1 MRNDFNKPK
10 KEPKKKKSDSSISE
24 KIQEQLVSY
33 MGDELEVA
41 DRNNE
46 KIQSDFKD
54 YYNMIHCIRETKPNE
69 WESDIFLPDFVS
81 RLLTQI
87 GNFVSRYFSSRDY
100 VEPDMDS
107 EDPIDIAE
115 GKASKKLLN
124 NILNDKRNHYYQK
137 IVRILMFAF
146 SAGYGVIKGGYRQK
160 TEKIVAGYNN
170 RQEFATN
177 EGGEYI
183 AEDNT
188 PFKDPYSQ
196 KPMVNIVQEPVYQ
209 NQIIEDRPIFD
220 VYPIQNV
227 RMSPEYAYS
236 LNEKEYIIFD
246 TEKTLDEL
254 KEEQELN
261 GYFNLDLLEEDKKPE
276 PQKRNEE
283 TSNQDGEKEEP
294 PRPVSPKFQ
303 IYERW
308 GKFPCIKKENGEHE
322 PGIDEHG
329 EFKEDAENIETI
341 TTYAKKTENDNIE
354 YIIGFRPSP
363 HSVRPMVRFMCYV
376 DPLEDSG
383 FGDGEL
389 VRELQVA
396 GNDNYNLMNYR
407 SKLAITPGFKAKR
420 WAGIDEN
427 VRLTPEKAIM
437 LENLEDLEE
446 FKITDDI
453 QGGIFHQGMLTNRM
467 DYAMATSP
475 QTMGMESERK
485 ETATQASIMKG
496 RSDIRIGMKAMNLE
510 FIGFTDF
517 YDMLLT
523 LCNDFMLP
531 QTLEKMIGEYAFAY
545 NPGREDKFKPVSQA
559 LETEESKA
567 FKIKMWDQILG
578 RVVGLA
584 QMNPKAPM
592 AVNFILGQIYELM
605 GGNFKSMRKFLM
617 EDDPLK
623 NARYQMMT
631 GGKGQGSTPNASGNA
646 QNQMGMPQGLI
657 EGQAR
662 QASAR

>member
-1 MRNDFNKPK
+1 MRKDFNTPK
-10 KEPKKKKSDSSISE
+10 APKQKKSDSPISE
-24 KIQEQLVSY
+24 KIQEKLVGY
-33 MGDELEVA
+33 LGDELEV
-41 DRNNE
+41 DERNNE
-46 KIQSDFKD
+46 KVKSDFKD
-54 YYNMIHCIRETKPNE
+54 YYNMIHCVRETKPNE

-124 NILNDKRNHYYQK
+124 AILNDKRNHYYQK

-146 SAGYGVIKGGYRQK
+146 SAGYGVIKGGYSQK
-160 TEKIVAGYNN
+160 TEKVIAGYKPK
-170 RQEFATN
+170 QEFATN
-177 EGGEYI
+177 EGGEYV
-183 AEDNT
+183 AEDGT

-196 KPMVNIVQEPVYQ
+196 RPKVNVTQEPVYQ
-209 NQIIEDRPIFD
+209 DQIIEDRPIFD

-227 RMSPEYAYS
+227 RMSAEYAYS
-236 LNEKEYIIFD
+236 LNEKEHVTFD

-254 KEEQELN
+254 RDEQELN
-261 GYFNLDLLEEDKKPE
+261 GYFNLDLLEEDEKPE

-283 TSNQDGEKEEP
+283 TSNQEGKEEP
-294 PRPVSPKFQ
+294 PRPVSPKFV

-308 GKFPCIKKENGEHE
+308 GKFPCIVKEGEEPKPGMDENG
-322 PGIDEHG
+322 D
-329 EFKEDAENIETI
+329 FKDNTENLETI
-341 TTYAKKTENDNIE
+341 MTYAKKTENDTIE
-354 YIIGFRPSP
+354 YLIGFRVSK
-363 HSVRPMVRFMCYV
+363 HSRRPMVRFMCYV
-376 DPLEDSG
+376 DPLKDEG
-383 FGDGEL
+383 FGDGEI

-396 GNDNYNLMNYR
+396 SNDNYNLMNYR
-407 SKLAITPGFKAKR
+407 SKLATTLGFKAKR
-420 WAGIDEN
+420 WSGIDEN
-427 VRLTPEKAIM
+427 VRVSPDKAIM
-437 LENLEDLEE
+437 LENMEDLQE
-446 FKITDDI
+446 FKIQDDI
-453 QGGIFHQGMLTNRM
+453 QGGIYHQGMLTSRM

-475 QTMGMESERK
+475 QTMGMEAERK

-559 LETEESKA
+559 LETEEGKS
-567 FKIKMWDQILG
+567 FKIKMWDQVLG
-578 RVVGLA
+578 RVVGMA
-584 QMNPKAPM
+584 QTNPKAPM
-592 AVNFILGQIYELM
+592 AINFILGQIYELM
-605 GGNFKSMRKFLM
+605 GGSFKSMKKFLM
-617 EDDPLK
+617 EDDPVK
-623 NARYQMMT
+623 NAQHQIMA
-631 GGKGQGSTPNASGNA
+631 GGKGQGSTPNMGGGAT
-646 QNQMGMPQGLI
+646 QNQSGLPQGMA

-662 QASAR
+662 EASAG

>member
-1 MRNDFNKPK
+1 MRKDFNAPKVKKSK
-10 KEPKKKKSDSSISE
+10 KEKSDSTIPE
-24 KIQEQLVSY
+24 NIQEQLISY
-33 MGDELEVA
+33 MGDEFEV
-41 DRNNE
+41 DKRNNE
-46 KIQSDFKD
+46 KIQDDFKD
-54 YYNMIHCIRETKPNE
+54 YYNMIHGVRETKPNE

-87 GNFVSRYFSSRDY
+87 GNFVSRYFGSRDY

-107 EDPIDIAE
+107 DDPLDIAE
-115 GKASKKLLN
+115 GRASKKLLN

-146 SAGYGVIKGGYRQK
+146 SAGYGVIKGGYKQK
-160 TEKIVAGYNN
+160 TEQVVTGYNQ
-170 RQEFATN
+170 RQEYATN
-177 EGGEYI
+177 EVGEYV

-188 PFKDPYSQ
+188 PFVDPYTQ
-196 KPMVNIVQEPVYQ
+196 RPMVNTTQEPVYGT
-209 NQIIEDRPIFD
+209 NIIEDRPIFD

-227 RMSPEYAYS
+227 YMSPEYAYS
-236 LNEKEYIIFD
+236 LNEKEHVTFE

-254 KEEQELN
+254 KEDAEHN
-261 GYFNLDLLEEDKKPE
+261 GYFNLNLLEEDKKPE
-276 PQKRNEE
+276 PQKRNEDI
-283 TSNQDGEKEEP
+283 SNQDDAEEP
-294 PRPVSPKFQ
+294 PTPVSPKFK

-308 GKFPCIKKENGEHE
+308 GKFPVIVKEGEEPEPGLDENGDFKEN
-322 PGIDEHG
+322 
-329 EFKEDAENIETI
+329 AENIETI
-341 TTYAKKTENDNIE
+341 TTYARKTENDTID
-354 YIIGFRPSP
+354 YIIGFRPSR
-363 HSVRPMVRFMCYV
+363 HTVRPMVRFMCYV
-376 DPLEDSG
+376 DPLKDTG

-407 SKLAITPGFKAKR
+407 TKLATTLGFKAKR

-427 VRLTPEKAIM
+427 VRVNPDKAIM
-437 LENLEDLEE
+437 LENMDDLQE
-446 FKITDDI
+446 FKIQDDI

-517 YDMLLT
+517 YDMLLN

-531 QTLEKMIGEYAFAY
+531 QTLEEMIGEYAFAY
-545 NPGREDKFKPVSQA
+545 NPGRKDKFKPVSQA
-559 LETEESKA
+559 LETEESKQ
-567 FKIKMWDQILG
+567 FKIKLWDQILG

-584 QMNPKAPM
+584 QLNPKAPM

-605 GGNFKSMRKFLM
+605 GGSFKQMKKYLL
-617 EDDPLK
+617 EDDPQK
-623 NARYQMMT
+623 NAMHQMMA
-631 GGKGQGSTPNASGNA
+631 GGKGQGSTSNASGNA

-662 QASAR
+662 QASAG